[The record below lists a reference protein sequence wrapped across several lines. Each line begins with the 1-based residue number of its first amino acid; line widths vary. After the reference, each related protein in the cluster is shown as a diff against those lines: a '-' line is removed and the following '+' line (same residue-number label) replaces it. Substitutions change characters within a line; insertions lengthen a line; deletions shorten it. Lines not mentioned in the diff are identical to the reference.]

1 MTHSFEHNG
10 IHITDSSMDES
21 GRFEVNPLEYYGF
34 KIFNSLDDLTKVY
47 QDYCKK
53 EKLEYI
59 DAFEYLFD
67 PHKLT
72 SKQYEWIKDF
82 NIAWEL
88 IETKEFE

>member
-53 EKLEYI
+53 EKLECI
-59 DAFEYLFD
+59 DAQEYLL
-67 PHKLT
+67 KASKCT
-72 SKQYEWIKDF
+72 TKQYEWIKNFCVVWDM
-82 NIAWEL
+82 
-88 IETKEFE
+88 IESNK